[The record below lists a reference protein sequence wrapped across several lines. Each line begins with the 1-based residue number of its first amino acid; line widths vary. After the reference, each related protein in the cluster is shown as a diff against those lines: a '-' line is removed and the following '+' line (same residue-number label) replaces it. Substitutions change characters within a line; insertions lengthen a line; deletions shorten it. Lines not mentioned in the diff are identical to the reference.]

1 MAALQFG
8 RSRLPELLERKHMTQ
23 AEFARKMEISEPFVS
38 KIISGRSKLSLLSSK
53 KASDILGCTINELY
67 EWKYT

>member
-1 MAALQFG
+1 M
-8 RSRLPELLERKHMTQ
+8 PELLAHKRMSQ

-67 EWKYT
+67 EWVYT